1 VTQLEDVPSR
11 PGMQARTIVG
21 DAQGF
26 TTVFLS
32 EMLMQPGAA
41 IPLHTHP
48 VEEAF
53 VVTQGRLSFVLGDQ
67 TLAADAE
74 QVVRIPPEV
83 PHAVRNASDRPAR
96 AYAAAA
102 WNRSTWFTQATT
114 YLEGAPRAAG

>member
-1 VTQLEDVPSR
+1 MTQLEDVPSR

-26 TTVFLS
+26 TTLFVS

-53 VVTQGRLSFVLGDQ
+53 VVTEGSLSFVVSDQ
-67 TLAADAE
+67 TLA
-74 QVVRIPPEV
+74 
-83 PHAVRNASDRPAR
+83 
-96 AYAAAA
+96 
-102 WNRSTWFTQATT
+102 T
-114 YLEGAPRAAG
+114 